1 MNKVV
6 IIILCLAMLGCISH
20 PVTPVISR
28 RDDIVQVAKNEI
40 DRRHIHLPRDCDIM
54 VVDGVYV
61 TSVER
66 KREEY
71 FVLFTFTHD
80 GKREVVYKVT
90 IDKHSRKVYDFV
102 DYRNGH

>member
-1 MNKVV
+1 
-6 IIILCLAMLGCISH
+6 
-20 PVTPVISR
+20 
-28 RDDIVQVAKNEI
+28 
-40 DRRHIHLPRDCDIM
+40 M